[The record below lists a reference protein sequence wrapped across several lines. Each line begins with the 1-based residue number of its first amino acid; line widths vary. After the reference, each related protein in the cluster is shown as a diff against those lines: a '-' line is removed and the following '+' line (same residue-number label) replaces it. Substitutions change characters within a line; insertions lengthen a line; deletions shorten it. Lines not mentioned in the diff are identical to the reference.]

1 MLGKAWLFWAGL
13 ATGIALWASMQAIR
27 IPEAV
32 SEGAVPAPYINLS
45 KYEVWAIRDSTTI
58 CIPEGCAP
66 LPDGTLVLIPPPR
79 QTPKKGIAY

>member
-45 KYEVWAIRDSTTI
+45 KYEVWAI
-58 CIPEGCAP
+58 
-66 LPDGTLVLIPPPR
+66 
-79 QTPKKGIAY
+79 